1 MDFGLGLSARHPS
14 LLAGH
19 ARAAESAGFSHLW
32 IYDGPRFAEA
42 HVAMTHCAA
51 VAPRLIVGTAVTNT
65 ETRDPTVTANAFAT
79 LAALTGGRVV
89 LGIGRGDS
97 AVKYLGQPPARFEA
111 FREKVLLIRALLRG
125 EQIDYHGKT
134 LALPA
139 PPETPPAL
147 LISADGP
154 RTWDFAGA
162 ACDGAIVSLGG
173 WPRYLRH
180 AIGKIRDGAA
190 RAGRDPRSLYVCAWT
205 HCVVGPTRRQA
216 IDELVAQAS
225 RAIFRGALTVS
236 HEALGL
242 PGPLVPDDVRRRVLG
257 DLGRQDREFAPARD
271 LAAALGDDLLQEIA
285 LVGTP
290 EDCAR
295 KVGELAAV
303 DGVDQLAL
311 TIHAAD
317 REPTLRV
324 FREQVVPR
332 YGGQRGP

>member
-19 ARAAESAGFSHLW
+19 ARAAEDVGFSHLW

-65 ETRDPTVTANAFAT
+65 ETRNPTVTANAFAT

-89 LGIGRGDS
+89 LGIG
-97 AVKYLGQPPARFEA
+97 QPPARFEA
-111 FREKVLLIRALLRG
+111 FREKTLLIRALLRG
-125 EQIDYHGKT
+125 EQVDYHGKQ

-139 PPETPPAL
+139 FPATPPKL

-154 RTWDFAGA
+154 KTWDFAGA
-162 ACDGAIVSLGG
+162 SCDGAIVSLGG
-173 WPRYLRH
+173 WPRYLRY
-180 AIGKIRDGAA
+180 AIGMIRAGAVK
-190 RAGRDPRSLYVCAWT
+190 AGRDPRALYICAWT

-242 PGPLVPDDVRRRVLG
+242 PGPLVPEEVRRRVLD
-257 DLGRQDREFAPARD
+257 DLGRQDREFAPAGE

-285 LVGTP
+285 LVGTA

-295 KVGELAAV
+295 KIDELAAL
-303 DGVDQLAL
+303 DGIDQLAL
-311 TIHAAD
+311 TVHAVD
-317 REPTLRV
+317 REPALAL
-324 FREQVVPR
+324 FRERVIPR
-332 YGGQRGP
+332 YGGGQHSI